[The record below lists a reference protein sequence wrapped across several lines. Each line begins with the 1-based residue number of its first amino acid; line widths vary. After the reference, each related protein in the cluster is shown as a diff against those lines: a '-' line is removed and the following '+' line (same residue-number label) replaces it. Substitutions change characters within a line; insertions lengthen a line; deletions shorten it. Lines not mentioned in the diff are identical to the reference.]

1 MPYILK
7 KTNGEK
13 LATIADGALYLDTDL
28 TFVGKNY
35 AGYGEILNQNLLKL
49 LENFSNS
56 SAPTQPLRG
65 QLWYDYS
72 QKRLKVYSGS
82 EFKTIARLEYGGTTQ
97 PSNPAIGDLWWGN
110 DEKLRIYNG
119 TNFIIV
125 TSTGNSV
132 VTNNSGQIVDIVS
145 STAIDSSDLSH
156 QILKHTINDVVIAVT
171 SGDAFSLK
179 STDPLYGS
187 EKFTV
192 IKNGITLVGSDTITG
207 ASSSKNSYLWGTAAD
222 SLRLAGSPASDYVK
236 SADLVGY
243 NTSTYANIT
252 VTGTVT
258 TSVLQSTGTYSTIR
272 GTWVIDG
279 TVQAQYADVAERYA
293 ADNSYQEG
301 TVLVIGGDNEVTIS
315 TIRAD
320 QAVAGVVSKKYAH
333 LLNSLAGTDETH
345 PPIALA
351 GRIPCRVVGP
361 IQRGQSLVSSDVPG
375 HAEAWREGDKASAII
390 GKALASTINNVDII
404 EIKV

>member
-1 MPYILK
+1 MPYILRK
-7 KTNGEK
+7 SNGEK
-13 LATIADGALYLDTDL
+13 LVTIADGALYLDTDL

-65 QLWYDYS
+65 QLWYDYA
-72 QKRLKVYSGS
+72 QKRLKVYNGTD
-82 EFKTIARLEYGGTTQ
+82 FKTISRLEYGGSA
-97 PSNPAIGDLWWGN
+97 PLNPASGDLWW
-110 DEKLRIYNG
+110 DEANKNLRIYNG
-119 TNFIIV
+119 VSFIVI
-125 TSTGNSV
+125 SSGNSV
-132 VTNNSGQIVDIVS
+132 STNDSGQIVDMVS
-145 STAIDSSDLSH
+145 STVIDSSDLAH
-156 QILKHTINDVVIAVT
+156 QIIKHTINDVVVAVS
-171 SGDAFSLK
+171 SGDTFSIK
-179 STDPLYGS
+179 NTDSLYGA

-192 IKNGITLVGSDTITG
+192 IKKGLTLVGSDAITG

-222 SLRLAGSPASDYVK
+222 SLRLAGLPASDYVK
-236 SADLVGY
+236 SSEISGL
-243 NTSTYANIT
+243 NSSTFASLN

-293 ADNSYQEG
+293 ADTSYQEG
-301 TVLVIGGDNEVTIS
+301 TVLVIGGEKEVTIS
-315 TIRAD
+315 TNRAD
-320 QAVAGVVSKKYAH
+320 QTVAGVVSKKYAH

-345 PPIALA
+345 PAIALA
-351 GRIPCRVVGP
+351 GRIPCRVIGP

>member
-72 QKRLKVYSGS
+72 NKRLKVYSGTD
-82 EFKTIARLEYGGTTQ
+82 FKTIARIEYGGTT
-97 PSNPAIGDLWWGN
+97 PSNAASGDLWWDDG
-110 DEKLRIYNG
+110 KLKIFNG
-119 TNFIIV
+119 SSFILISSSGSSISTNE
-125 TSTGNSV
+125 
-132 VTNNSGQIVDIVS
+132 SGQIVDIVS
-145 STAIDSSDLSH
+145 STAIDSSDSPH
-156 QILKHTINDVVIAVT
+156 QILKHTINNIVVAVT
-171 SGDAFSLK
+171 SVDSFSLK
-179 STDPLYGS
+179 STDSLYGS

-207 ASSSKNSYLWGTAAD
+207 SSSVENSYLWGTAAD
-222 SLRLAGSPASDYVK
+222 SLRLAGLPASDYVK
-236 SADLVGY
+236 NSEISLY
-243 NTSTYANIT
+243 TTSTFANIT

-258 TSVLQSTGTYSTIR
+258 TSVIQSTGTYSTIR

-279 TVQAQYADVAERYA
+279 SVQSQYADVAERYS
-293 ADNSYQEG
+293 ADDVYQEG
-301 TVLVIGGDNEVTIS
+301 TVLVIGGEKEVTIG
-315 TIRAD
+315 TTRAD
-320 QAVAGVVSKKYAH
+320 SAVAGVVSKKYAH

-345 PPIALA
+345 PAIALV
-351 GRIPCRVVGP
+351 GRIPCRVIGP
-361 IQRGQSLVSSDVPG
+361 IQRGQSLVSSDTPG
-375 HAEAWREGDKASAII
+375 HAEAWRDGDNASAII
-390 GKALASTINNVDII
+390 GKALASTNNVVDVI